1 MPDQAAAI
9 LAQLRA
15 PDPAGRDVALLRTR
29 LYRFSGDTR
38 DYVFAEAIEERLLAG
53 SRLRPA
59 TLAHVRQCLA
69 AVRAHGQPLPFPG
82 DIAAAEGIDAVAQL
96 AARYPYGSQHGPP
109 PQAPS
114 ALLL

>member
-9 LAQLRA
+9 LAQLRV
-15 PDPAGRDVALLRTR
+15 PDVVGRDVALLRTR

-69 AVRAHGQPLPFPG
+69 AVRAQQRKASTP
-82 DIAAAEGIDAVAQL
+82 
-96 AARYPYGSQHGPP
+96 
-109 PQAPS
+109 
-114 ALLL
+114 